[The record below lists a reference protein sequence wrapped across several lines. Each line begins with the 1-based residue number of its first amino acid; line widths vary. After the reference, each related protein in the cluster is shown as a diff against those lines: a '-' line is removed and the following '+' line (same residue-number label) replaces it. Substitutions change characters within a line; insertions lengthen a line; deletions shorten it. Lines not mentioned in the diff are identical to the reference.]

1 MKLRRNGFTIVEIM
15 VVVIILGLLAAFI
28 VPGMFKKL
36 GAAKTKIARS
46 KMAIIESALEQFAIN
61 CGRLPTDEE
70 SLDALLIAPPELEET
85 WVSLGIKTSHIIDPW
100 DNPYIYVMEGTI
112 NTGSYDLISL
122 GADGAEGG
130 EGENADIFND

>member
-1 MKLRRNGFTIVEIM
+1 M
-15 VVVIILGLLAAFI
+15 LLA
-28 VPGMFKKL
+28 
-36 GAAKTKIARS
+36 
-46 KMAIIESALEQFAIN
+46 
-61 CGRLPTDEE
+61 
-70 SLDALLIAPPELEET
+70 LLVAPPELEET
-85 WVSLGIKTSHIIDPW
+85 WVSLGIKASHIIDPW